1 MFRPLIKC
9 HGGKFHLR
17 DFVISNFPTN
27 YTELEYTESCIGGG
41 SIIINKLPSI
51 KETISDCSYRL
62 ICLWIAVQDWPNQLK
77 ELLTDLYYS
86 EDTFERYKISEPK
99 STLSIAIKEYV
110 VKRQSRGGL
119 GLNFSYG
126 DRLRGGINGD
136 ENAWNNSI
144 KNITIISE
152 RIKNI
157 DIRCESIVE
166 SLSRTLNNEKSFLY
180 LDPPYICSSRISPKA
195 YEYEMTDKQ
204 HEEYLDLAN
213 AHKGKLLI
221 SGYWSKLYEDKLSN
235 WNIVKKSIV
244 NHSSQQKHK
253 QLKEEVLWKNY

>member
-1 MFRPLIKC
+1 MNGLIKI
-9 HGGKFHLR
+9 HGGKHYLKHW
-17 DFVISNFPTN
+17 VLSNFPSQYEN
-27 YTELEYTESCIGGG
+27 MEYFEPCCG
-41 SIIINKLPSI
+41 SGNIILNKNISI

-62 ICLWIAVQDWPNQLK
+62 ICLWIAVQDWPNHLQ
-77 ELLTDLYYS
+77 ELLKDLYYS

-144 KNITIISE
+144 KNIPTISE
-152 RIKNI
+152 RIKNV
-157 DIRCESIVE
+157 DIRCESIVD
-166 SLSRTLNNEKSFLY
+166 SLTKTLDNTNSFLY
-180 LDPPYICSSRISPKA
+180 LDPPYICSSRVSPKA

-204 HEEYLDLAN
+204 HEEYLDLAK

-221 SGYWSKLYEDKLSN
+221 SGYRSKLYEDKLSN
-235 WNIVKKSIV
+235 WNVVKKSIV

-253 QLKEEVLWKNY
+253 QLKEEVLWKNF

>member
-1 MFRPLIKC
+1 MIRPLVKF
-9 HGGKFHLR
+9 HGGKFFLR
-17 DFVISNFPTN
+17 NFVISNFPSN

-62 ICLWIAVQDWPNQLK
+62 ICLWIAVQDWPNHLQ
-77 ELLTDLYYS
+77 ELLKDLYYS
-86 EDTFERYKISEPK
+86 EETFERYKISEPK

-144 KNITIISE
+144 NNIPTISE
-152 RIKNI
+152 RIKNV
-157 DIRCESIVE
+157 DIRCESIVD
-166 SLSRTLNNEKSFLY
+166 SLTRTLDNTNSFLY
-180 LDPPYICSSRISPKA
+180 LDPPYIHSSRVSPKV
-195 YEYEMTDKQ
+195 YEYEMTNLQ
-204 HEEYLDLAN
+204 HEEYLDIATQ
-213 AHKGKLLI
+213 HKGKILI
-221 SGYWSKLYEDKLSN
+221 SGYMSSLYNTKLSN
-235 WNIVKKSIV
+235 WNIATEKIV

-253 QLKEEVLWKNY
+253 KVKEEVLWKNY